1 MGTTGM
7 APTGPI
13 GHGLEGDANYKK
25 KEKLV

>member
-13 GHGLEGDANYKK
+13 GHGLEGDGNYKK
-25 KEKLV
+25 KERLV